1 MVRITMTKLFRFPA
15 LALAAAS
22 LLLAACVS
30 APAGGRASS
39 GLSPKVAALVDEA
52 VFEVV
57 VRKAAADSL
66 TYHKPLDW
74 SAVPYAIRTDEYYS
88 IGTAFAVSRTD
99 LVTAFHVIDLGEA
112 SLVYDAYYIRDS
124 RGGVYEVD
132 AVKRGSNERDFLVFT
147 VKDRTFERYFE
158 FQKDVSTGA
167 QVYSVGNA
175 LGEGIVVRNG
185 LILGTLP
192 EEESG
197 RWQRLKSSADGN
209 PGNSGGP
216 LITPDGKVVGVVAA
230 LKDNILYSLP
240 VSALLEVPPETLKFR
255 QRLTYGHLLL
265 ANTLTRVYETEVA
278 LPAPYREV
286 RKTVTDRYAPV
297 YDQTMKELFKA
308 APAYLDGPANAYF
321 LSAVADSSFPEL
333 AFVDKDDN
341 QWKMSDLKV
350 ERFNL
355 PDDGAVFQAKVG
367 GYSFLKVELPKTAA
381 LDSVL
386 KDPKTLMD
394 LVLKGVSLERSLG
407 GSEKYRIL
415 SFGKPVET
423 GEYRDMVGRTWLRAR
438 WTVEFE
444 DRALI
449 AYALPL
455 PDGPAVVWTYQPTGR
470 IGVYDWDLRAVCD
483 RVQTGYKGTFPEW
496 ERFLG
501 LGGLLPEL
509 FSGVRFRWSEPD
521 RSVELTAPDFALS
534 ADARSFEWTPASSL
548 FLSPAYYFQGGKVR
562 FGFRKLLIQRDVR
575 GRDFAILYKNVK
587 PDARLGAKA
596 AEGWDA
602 LVKARA
608 PFDGKPGINP
618 KDNVGALG
626 AILPQREPA
635 PDALY
640 SLYLSMEEPG
650 GEEALAARFEA
661 LRSGIGIVR

>member
-1 MVRITMTKLFRFPA
+1 MMKHLR
-15 LALAAAS
+15 
-22 LLLAACVS
+22 LLAGVLVAGAFLSSCVS
-30 APAGGRASS
+30 APTAGRASS

-57 VRKAAADSL
+57 VKKAAADSL
-66 TYHKPLDW
+66 TYDKPLDW
-74 SAVPYAIRTDEYYS
+74 NSVPYAIRTDEYYS

-132 AVKRGSNERDFLVFT
+132 SVKRGSNERDFLVFT
-147 VKDRTFERYFE
+147 VKGRTFDRYFE
-158 FQKDVSTGA
+158 FQKTFTTGA

-185 LILGTLP
+185 LILGTIP

-240 VSALLEVPPETLKFR
+240 AAALLDVPEGTLRFR

-265 ANTLTRVYETEVA
+265 ANTLTKVYETETA

-286 RKTVTDRYAPV
+286 RKAVTDRYVPA
-297 YDQTMKELFKA
+297 YDGAMKELFQA
-308 APAYLDGPANAYF
+308 APAYLDGSANAYL
-321 LSAVADSSFPEL
+321 LSAVADASFPEL

-350 ERFNL
+350 DRFNL
-355 PDDGAVFQAKVG
+355 PDDGSVLQAKVG
-367 GYSFLKVELPKTAA
+367 GYSFLKVDLPKTMK

-386 KDPKTLMD
+386 SDPRTLMD
-394 LVLKGVSLERSLG
+394 LILKGVSLERGLG
-407 GSEKYRIL
+407 GNEKYRIL
-415 SFGKPVET
+415 SFGAPSET
-423 GEYRDMVGRTWLRAR
+423 GEYRDRAGRPWLRAR

-449 AYALPL
+449 AYILPL
-455 PDGPAVVWTYQPTGR
+455 PDGPAVIWTYQPTGR
-470 IGVYDWDLRAVCD
+470 TGVYDWDLRAVCD

-496 ERFLG
+496 ERFLA
-501 LGGLLPEL
+501 LGRLLPDA
-509 FSGVRFRWSEPD
+509 FKDVAFRWSEAD
-521 RSVELTAPDFALS
+521 RTVALRTPEFSMTAGPEVFP
-534 ADARSFEWTPASSL
+534 WTAASSL

-562 FGFRKLLIQRDVR
+562 YGFRKLLVQRDVR
-575 GRDFAILYKNVK
+575 GRDFAILYKNIK
-587 PDARLGAKA
+587 PDSRLGAKA

-602 LVKARA
+602 LVTARA

-626 AILPQREPA
+626 AILTRSEA
-635 PDALY
+635 SADALY

-650 GEEALAARFEA
+650 GEEALSARFGA
-661 LRSGIGIVR
+661 LKSGIEFQR

>member
-1 MVRITMTKLFRFPA
+1 MMKPFR
-15 LALAAAS
+15 LLAAS
-22 LLLAACVS
+22 LIGAALFLASCVS
-30 APAGGRASS
+30 APSSGRSSS
-39 GLSPKVAALVDEA
+39 GLSPKAAALVDEA

-57 VRKAAADSL
+57 VKKSAVDSL
-66 TYHKPLDW
+66 TYDKPLDW
-74 SAVPYAIRTDEYYS
+74 NSVPYAIRTDEYYS

-112 SLVYDAYYIRDS
+112 SLVYDGYYIRDS

-132 AVKRGSNERDFLVFT
+132 TVKRGSNERDFLVFT
-147 VKDRTFERYFE
+147 VKGRTFDRYFE
-158 FQKDVSTGA
+158 FEKTFTPGS

-185 LILGTLP
+185 LVLGTVP

-216 LITPDGKVVGVVAA
+216 LITPEGKVVGVVAA
-230 LKDNILYSLP
+230 LRDNILYSLP
-240 VSALLEVPPETLKFR
+240 TSALLEVSPETLRFR

-265 ANTLTRVYETEVA
+265 ANNLTKVFETEVA
-278 LPAPYREV
+278 LPASYREI
-286 RKTVTDRYAPV
+286 RRAITERYAPV
-297 YDQTMKELFKA
+297 YDQAMKELFKA
-308 APAYLDGPANAYF
+308 APAYLEGPANAYL

-355 PDDGAVFQAKVG
+355 PDDGAILQAKVG
-367 GYSFLKVELPKTAA
+367 GYSFLKVDLPKTSDPGAI
-381 LDSVL
+381 L
-386 KDPKTLMD
+386 KDPKALMD
-394 LVLKGVSLERSLG
+394 LILKGVSLERGLG
-407 GSEKYRIL
+407 GNEKYRIL
-415 SFGKPVET
+415 SFGFPVET
-423 GEYRDMVGRTWLRAR
+423 GEYRDLAGRTWIRAR

-444 DRALI
+444 DRALL
-449 AYALPL
+449 AYTLPL
-455 PDGPAVVWTYQPTGR
+455 PNGPAVIWTYQPTGR
-470 IGVYDWDLRAVCD
+470 IGIYDWDLRAVCD
-483 RVQTGYKGTFPEW
+483 RVQTAYKGTFPEW
-496 ERFLG
+496 ERFLA
-501 LGGLLPEL
+501 LGKLVPDAFAGVEL
-509 FSGVRFRWSEPD
+509 RWSEAD
-521 RSVELTAPDFALS
+521 RTLELRTPDFSVS
-534 ADARSFEWTPASSL
+534 AGSRVFEWTPSSSL
-548 FLSPAYYFQGGKVR
+548 MLSPAYYYQGGAVR
-562 FGFRKLLIQRDVR
+562 YGFRKLLVQRDVR

-618 KDNVGALG
+618 KENVGALG
-626 AILPQREPA
+626 ALLPRREGA

-650 GEEALAARFEA
+650 DEAALAARFEA
-661 LRSGIGIVR
+661 LRSGIEIVR